1 MTFALAIHGG
11 AGVMTRE
18 RMTEEAR
25 DVYRSALE
33 AALGSGHAV
42 LAAGGSALDAVM
54 TAVTA
59 LEDCPLFNAGRGAVL
74 TADGDVELDAAI
86 MCGATLRAGAVSGVR
101 RVKNPVQLARGVL
114 EHSGNVMLGGEG
126 AERYARQCGFAFEP
140 LEYFVTERR
149 QEQLERT
156 RLQGEHSTSLSES
169 EPAPKKFG
177 TVGAVALDQ
186 NGHLAAATSTGGM
199 TNKRPGRIGDSP
211 IIGAGTYADDRGAA
225 ISATGH
231 GEMFIRAAAAHDV
244 SARVRYSKCSLQAAA
259 DAVVQGE
266 LVSLGGQGGVI
277 AIDAAGNVVFSVN
290 SPGMYRGAI
299 GEQGVPRTAIFT
311 DEELS

>member
-1 MTFALAIHGG
+1 
-11 AGVMTRE
+11 MTRE
-18 RMTEEAR
+18 RMTEETR
-25 DVYRSALE
+25 RVYRSELE
-33 AALGSGHAV
+33 GALGSGHAV
-42 LAAGGSALDAVM
+42 LASGGSALDAVM
-54 TAVTA
+54 AAVTA

-74 TADGDVELDAAI
+74 TADGDVEMDAAI

-101 RVKNPVQLARGVL
+101 RVKNPVQLAWDVL

-126 AERYARQCGFAFEP
+126 AERYARQRGFAFEP
-140 LEYFVTERR
+140 LEYFITEHR
-149 QEQLERT
+149 QKQLERT
-156 RLQGEHSTSLSES
+156 RLQGEHATSLSES

-186 NGHLAAATSTGGM
+186 HGHLAAATSTGGM

-225 ISATGH
+225 VSATGH

-244 SARVRYSKCSLQAAA
+244 SARMRYAHCSLQEAA
-259 DAVVQGE
+259 DAVVQHE
-266 LVSLGGQGGVI
+266 LVSLGGQGGLI

-299 GEQGVPRTAIFT
+299 DEQGVPRTAIFA
-311 DEELS
+311 DEQLS